1 VSEAAETPLLFLLF
15 FLINPFDNLLHFPPF
30 SITIEDTA
38 ANGGNHMKKIEVII
52 RPEKLEA
59 LKKILTKNK
68 YSGMTVLS
76 AMGCGHQE
84 GFDNPEFEK
93 LGLEV
98 NLLPK
103 LYVMTVVWDE
113 DLEDI
118 LSEIVDTLSTG
129 NVGDGKVFIS
139 DIDDVMRIR
148 TGERGKQVL

>member
-1 VSEAAETPLLFLLF
+1 MHKFLSTIYCIFSHFLL
-15 FLINPFDNLLHFPPF
+15 LLKLLQNRRDSPG
-30 SITIEDTA
+30 SNTIDEK
-38 ANGGNHMKKIEVII
+38 NWRLFMKKIEVII
-52 RPEKLEA
+52 RPEKLED
-59 LKKILTKNK
+59 LKKILTKNE

-103 LYVMTVVWDE
+103 IYVMTVVWDE

-118 LSEIVDTLSTG
+118 LSEIVDKLSTG

>member
-1 VSEAAETPLLFLLF
+1 
-15 FLINPFDNLLHFPPF
+15 
-30 SITIEDTA
+30 
-38 ANGGNHMKKIEVII
+38 MKKIEVII
-52 RPEKLEA
+52 RPEKLED
-59 LKKILTKNK
+59 LKKILTKNE

-76 AMGCGHQE
+76 AMGCGHHE

-118 LSEIVDTLSTG
+118 LSEIVDKLSTG

>member
-1 VSEAAETPLLFLLF
+1 
-15 FLINPFDNLLHFPPF
+15 
-30 SITIEDTA
+30 
-38 ANGGNHMKKIEVII
+38 MKKIEGII
-52 RPEKLEA
+52 RPEKLED
-59 LKKILTKNK
+59 LKKILTKNE

-118 LSEIVDTLSTG
+118 LSEIVDKLSTG

-148 TGERGKQVL
+148 TGERGRQVL

>member
-1 VSEAAETPLLFLLF
+1 
-15 FLINPFDNLLHFPPF
+15 
-30 SITIEDTA
+30 
-38 ANGGNHMKKIEVII
+38 MKKIEVII

-59 LKKILTKNK
+59 LKKILTKNE
-68 YSGMTVLS
+68 YSGMTVMS
-76 AMGCGHQE
+76 AMGCGHPA
-84 GFDNPEFEK
+84 GFNNPEIDK

-118 LSEIVDTLSTG
+118 LAEIVDTLSTG

-139 DIDDVMRIR
+139 DIEDVMRIR
-148 TGERGKQVL
+148 TGERGKHVL

>member
-1 VSEAAETPLLFLLF
+1 
-15 FLINPFDNLLHFPPF
+15 
-30 SITIEDTA
+30 
-38 ANGGNHMKKIEVII
+38 MKKIEVII

-59 LKKILTKNK
+59 LKKILTKNE

-76 AMGCGHQE
+76 SMGCGHQE

-148 TGERGKQVL
+148 TGERGRQVL

>member
-1 VSEAAETPLLFLLF
+1 
-15 FLINPFDNLLHFPPF
+15 
-30 SITIEDTA
+30 
-38 ANGGNHMKKIEVII
+38 MKKIEVII

-59 LKKILTKNK
+59 LKKILTKNE

-76 AMGCGHQE
+76 AMGCGHKE

>member
-1 VSEAAETPLLFLLF
+1 
-15 FLINPFDNLLHFPPF
+15 
-30 SITIEDTA
+30 
-38 ANGGNHMKKIEVII
+38 MKKIEVII

-59 LKKILTKNK
+59 LKKILTKNE

-148 TGERGKQVL
+148 TGERGKQVLENRYEERYRWHAKQQHAGPPPDCFRRYSQKEW

>member
-1 VSEAAETPLLFLLF
+1 
-15 FLINPFDNLLHFPPF
+15 
-30 SITIEDTA
+30 
-38 ANGGNHMKKIEVII
+38 MKKIEVII

-59 LKKILTKNK
+59 LKKILTKNE

-76 AMGCGHQE
+76 AM

-148 TGERGKQVL
+148 TGERGRQVL

>member
-1 VSEAAETPLLFLLF
+1 
-15 FLINPFDNLLHFPPF
+15 
-30 SITIEDTA
+30 
-38 ANGGNHMKKIEVII
+38 
-52 RPEKLEA
+52 
-59 LKKILTKNK
+59 
-68 YSGMTVLS
+68 MTVMS

-84 GFDNPEFEK
+84 GFDHPELDK

-113 DLEDI
+113 DLEEI
-118 LSEIVDTLSTG
+118 LREIVDTLSTG

-139 DIDDVMRIR
+139 DIEDVMRIR

>member
-1 VSEAAETPLLFLLF
+1 
-15 FLINPFDNLLHFPPF
+15 
-30 SITIEDTA
+30 
-38 ANGGNHMKKIEVII
+38 MKKIEVII
-52 RPEKLEA
+52 RPVYLEA
-59 LKKILTKNK
+59 LNKILTK
-68 YSGMTVLS
+68 YEFSCMTVLS
-76 AMGCGHQE
+76 AIVCGHQE

-148 TGERGKQVL
+148 TGERGRQVL